1 METLAETI
9 RGETSK
15 GFGKRTVD
23 VMRSSLIEKLPQ
35 SVRRRIQTKLVDMQK
50 SETDEKTGLTN
61 TPKKREKKLKLK

>member
-1 METLAETI
+1 LETLAETI

-50 SETDEKTGLTN
+50 SETDENTGLTN